1 MSCSFGV
8 VKGGWWGVWPED
20 VLHLWFSSTST
31 EQPQQNLMDLPYYL
45 IKWGHSYHHLWFFFP
60 ISCPY
65 GFLFDTR
72 EETMS
77 HCARVI
83 PKACFINCVHCSRL
97 EHMNMKCFV
106 CANWNPCVTWSKEIS
121 LSFTW
126 VCTNLCTHA
135 HEDMAQVPAFLVNSF
150 ASWHGNILQAYLK
163 LRIMW
168 HAAAILHS
176 HISPQ
181 LC

>member
-8 VKGGWWGVWPED
+8 VKEGMMGCVTRGYC
-20 VLHLWFSSTST
+20 L
-31 EQPQQNLMDLPYYL
+31 
-45 IKWGHSYHHLWFFFP
+45 LWFFKYFQGTAPTESYGSAVLFNKVGPFIPPLAIFFP
-60 ISCPY
+60 FHKFSCPY
-65 GFLFDTR
+65 GFLFDTSI
-72 EETMS
+72 ETMS

-126 VCTNLCTHA
+126 VCTNLCAHTHMKTCPKC
-135 HEDMAQVPAFLVNSF
+135 HL
-150 ASWHGNILQAYLK
+150 SWSTVLLPGLGNK
-163 LRIMW
+163 L
-168 HAAAILHS
+168 HAVAILHS